1 MGYKVHT
8 VDGRAGEVDTSMA
21 RTYSKSVRVASSAA
35 GTYQLCKVPA
45 GAEIIA
51 VRAYRTGGSSG
62 TVQVK
67 KGSSDVLASPM
78 ATTTDAWAGST
89 TVQNAVCAAGDNLSV
104 VLGAPGG
111 SPTETLVQVDL
122 RTAVPAA

>member
-8 VDGRAGEVDTSMA
+8 VDGKAGEVDLSA
-21 RTYSKSVRVASSAA
+21 VRTYSKSLRVASATA
-35 GTYQLCKVPA
+35 GTYQLCRVPA
-45 GAEIIA
+45 GAAIVA
-51 VRAYRTGGSSG
+51 VRAYRSGGSSG

-67 KGSSDVLASPM
+67 KGASDVLAAPM

-89 TVQNAVCAAGDNLSV
+89 TVQNATCAAGDSVSV

-111 SPTETLVQVDL
+111 TPTEMLVQVDF
-122 RTAVPAA
+122 RTAVPA